1 MTSTTPEADL
11 KARHRAMW
19 ASGDYP
25 LMVETFLLPLGPRL
39 VEACG
44 IEPGMR
50 VLDVAAGTG
59 NAALP
64 AAQRGA
70 SVTASDLT
78 PELLEAGRLRAE
90 AEGLEL
96 DWVEADAERLPFE
109 DGSFDV
115 SMSAIGA
122 MFAPNHQAVADEL
135 LRVCRPG
142 GTIGLLTFTP
152 EGLGGTFFE
161 LFGRHAPPPPPEA
174 LPPSLWGS
182 EEHVRGLFGD
192 RVGSLRMTRGAYVER
207 AATPEDY
214 VGLFLETFGP
224 LVALQAFLA
233 DRPER
238 AAALER
244 ELLEFAKR
252 ENRGTP
258 GGSAEYPYEY
268 LLVVA
273 RTRAR

>member
-1 MTSTTPEADL
+1 
-11 KARHRAMW
+11 
-19 ASGDYP
+19 
-25 LMVETFLLPLGPRL
+25 
-39 VEACG
+39 
-44 IEPGMR
+44 
-50 VLDVAAGTG
+50 
-59 NAALP
+59 
-64 AAQRGA
+64 
-70 SVTASDLT
+70 
-78 PELLEAGRLRAE
+78 
-90 AEGLEL
+90 
-96 DWVEADAERLPFE
+96 
-109 DGSFDV
+109 
-115 SMSAIGA
+115 
-122 MFAPNHQAVADEL
+122 
-135 LRVCRPG
+135 
-142 GTIGLLTFTP
+142 
-152 EGLGGTFFE
+152 
-161 LFGRHAPPPPPEA
+161 
-174 LPPSLWGS
+174 
-182 EEHVRGLFGD
+182 
-192 RVGSLRMTRGAYVER
+192 MTRGAYVER